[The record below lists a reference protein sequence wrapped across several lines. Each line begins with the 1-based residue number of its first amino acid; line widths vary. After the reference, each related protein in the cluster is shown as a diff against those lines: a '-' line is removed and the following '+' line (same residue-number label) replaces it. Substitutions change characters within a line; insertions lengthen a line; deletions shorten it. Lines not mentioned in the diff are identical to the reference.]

1 MDMYVIVF
9 VWIYIILISCY
20 ENVKKIKYGF
30 DCEFMFTICRC
41 NNNQALV
48 PIYMGYEQNI

>member
-1 MDMYVIVF
+1 MKM
-9 VWIYIILISCY
+9 L
-20 ENVKKIKYGF
+20 KKIKYGL
-30 DCEFMFTICRC
+30 DCECMFTICRC